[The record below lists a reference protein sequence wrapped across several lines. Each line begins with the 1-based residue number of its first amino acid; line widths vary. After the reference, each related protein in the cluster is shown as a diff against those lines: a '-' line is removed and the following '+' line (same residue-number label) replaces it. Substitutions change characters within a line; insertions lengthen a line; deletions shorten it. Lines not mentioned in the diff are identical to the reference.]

1 VWSVL
6 LEMGV
11 VVFSGVE
18 LERKSLWCRI
28 TRFSGFD
35 KRGGSLT
42 LDRKDYLNAYGKVL
56 VLWMSTSRAKAEPD
70 VCSLMK
76 YCENKKH
83 HASIRYTVSL

>member
-1 VWSVL
+1 VWSWR
-6 LEMGV
+6 ERA
-11 VVFSGVE
+11 SGALSRDFQV
-18 LERKSLWCRI
+18 SI
-28 TRFSGFD
+28 
-35 KRGGSLT
+35 KRDGSLT
-42 LDRKDYLNAYGKVL
+42 LDRKDYLNAYGKAL